1 MENMN
6 HQKQGNAVYR
16 KFFFILI
23 ISFIIMYL
31 VMFLNVDEIDHVYIS
46 LTRTYMA
53 LLMVAPMAVLMML
66 MMGNMYHNKKLNS
79 VIIGSGISVFIV
91 AFIFLRNQTFV
102 SDIQYMKAMI
112 PHHSSA
118 IMTSKHAEIK
128 DPEVKILSGNI
139 IKSQQEEIKK
149 MKKKIKELQ

>member
-6 HQKQGNAVYR
+6 HKKQDNTVYR
-16 KFFFILI
+16 KLFFTLI

-31 VMFLNVDEIDHVYIS
+31 VMFLNVDEIAHVYIS
-46 LTRTYMA
+46 LTRTYMT
-53 LLMVAPMAVLMML
+53 LLMVSPMSVLMIL

-79 VIIGSGISVFIV
+79 IIIGSGITVFIV

-128 DPEVKILSGNI
+128 DPEVKILSENI
-139 IKSQQEEIKK
+139 IKSQEEEIKK
-149 MKKKIKELQ
+149 MKEKIKELQ

>member
-6 HQKQGNAVYR
+6 HKKQDNTVYR
-16 KFFFILI
+16 KLFFTLI

-31 VMFLNVDEIDHVYIS
+31 VMFLNVDEIAHVYIS
-46 LTRTYMA
+46 LTRTYMT
-53 LLMVAPMAVLMML
+53 LLMVSPMAVLMIL

-79 VIIGSGISVFIV
+79 IIIGSGISVFIV

-128 DPEVKILSGNI
+128 DPEVKILSENI
-139 IKSQQEEIKK
+139 IKSQEEEIKK
-149 MKKKIKELQ
+149 MKEKIKELQ

>member
-1 MENMN
+1 MN
-6 HQKQGNAVYR
+6 HKKQDNTAYR
-16 KFFFILI
+16 KLFLTLI

-31 VMFLNVDEIDHVYIS
+31 VMFLNVDDIDQVYIS

-53 LLMVAPMAVLMML
+53 SLMVAPMAVLMML
-66 MMGNMYHNKKLNS
+66 MMGKMYHNKKLNS
-79 VIIGSGISVFIV
+79 IIIGAGVTVFIV

-118 IMTSKHAEIK
+118 IMTSKHADIK
-128 DPEVKILSGNI
+128 DKDVKILSENI
-139 IKSQQEEIKK
+139 IKSQQEEIQK
-149 MKKKIKELQ
+149 MKEKIKQLE

>member
-1 MENMN
+1 
-6 HQKQGNAVYR
+6 
-16 KFFFILI
+16 
-23 ISFIIMYL
+23 MYV

-46 LTRTYMA
+46 ITRTYMA

-66 MMGNMYHNKKLNS
+66 MMGTMYHNKKLNS
-79 VIIGSGISVFIV
+79 IIIGSGITVFIV

-102 SDIQYMKAMI
+102 SDSQYMKAMI

-128 DPEVKILSGNI
+128 DPEVKILSENI

-149 MKKKIKELQ
+149 

>member
-16 KFFFILI
+16 KLFFTLI
-23 ISFIIMYL
+23 ISFIIMYV
-31 VMFLNVDEIDHVYIS
+31 VMFLNVDEIDQIYIS
-46 LTRTYMA
+46 ITRTYMA

-79 VIIGSGISVFIV
+79 IIIGSGITVFIV

-102 SDIQYMKAMI
+102 SDSQYMKAMI

-118 IMTSKHAEIK
+118 IMTSKHSEIK
-128 DPEVKILSGNI
+128 DPEVKILSENI

-149 MKKKIKELQ
+149 MKEKIKELQ